1 MKEEFIKEYIF
12 IFNSIHRVMKAE
24 RILKEKGVI
33 FKLMP
38 VPRQLSSDC
47 GLSIKY
53 GGEEYGLVRDLLFA
67 QFSEK
72 MSAFQRD
79 GDGYKKIL

>member
-1 MKEEFIKEYIF
+1 MEKITSKEYIF

-24 RILKEKGVI
+24 RILKKKEI
-33 FKLMP
+33 RFTLMP

-47 GLSIKY
+47 GLCIRYTDNDY
-53 GGEEYGLVRDLLFA
+53 GPVKDMLIEQFA
-67 QFSEK
+67 DKVIAYEK
-72 MSAFQRD
+72 A